1 MHGYKKVLLS
11 TMPASFLAL
20 DLLPFVVCSSNEN
33 HLTIPHKYFKK
44 DSPHHKTMS
53 PRVIYEIKIHGIL
66 LWASMGFFMP
76 LGVLII
82 RMFNKE
88 ECSVRKLKVV
98 IYIHA
103 ILQTEARV
111 RSSLHAKMTGGPVE
125 ATSLPSGRGKEL
137 LLAFAG
143 AILSIISFE
152 NSFNNTHQRIG
163 LALYGA
169 ILVQTLIGFGR
180 PKRGTKGRTFWYV
193 FHWIFGTTTSL
204 VGILNTYT
212 GLKAYHKRTS
222 MSARV
227 WSIIFTIQV
236 SLMAFFY
243 LFQEKW
249 GYMQKQGEISGDEP
263 VIVISSDHVDN
274 QKEVLPPPQPSRKSN
289 SLGNYFAKN
298 NALNKLFQAT

>member
-1 MHGYKKVLLS
+1 
-11 TMPASFLAL
+11 
-20 DLLPFVVCSSNEN
+20 
-33 HLTIPHKYFKK
+33 
-44 DSPHHKTMS
+44 MS
-53 PRVIYEIKIHGIL
+53 PRVIYEIRIHGIL
-66 LWASMGFFMP
+66 LWASMGFLMP

-88 ECSVRKLKVV
+88 ECSPRKLKVV

-103 ILQTEARV
+103 ILQILAV
-111 RSSLHAKMTGGPVE
+111 
-125 ATSLPSGRGKEL
+125 

-169 ILVQTLIGFGR
+169 ILVQTLVGFGR

-204 VGILNTYT
+204 VGILNTYI
-212 GLKAYHKRTS
+212 GLRAYHKRTS

-227 WSIIFTIQV
+227 WSIIFTFQV
-236 SLMAFFY
+236 SFMAFFY

-263 VIVISSDHVDN
+263 VIVISSDQVDN
-274 QKEVLPPPQPSRKSN
+274 QKEVLPPPDQPSRKSN

-298 NALNKLFQAT
+298 NALKKLFQAT

>member
-1 MHGYKKVLLS
+1 MSLAHLGSYQVVFTMHGSKKKLVLS
-11 TMPASFLAL
+11 FMPTTFLAF

-33 HLTIPHKYFKK
+33 HLTIPHKYFNQA
-44 DSPHHKTMS
+44 SNHHKVIS
-53 PRVIYEIKIHGIL
+53 PRVMFEIKVHGIL
-66 LWASMGFFMP
+66 LWASMGFLMP
-76 LGVLII
+76 LGVLLI

-88 ECSVRKLKVV
+88 GCSPRKLKVI

-103 ILQTEARV
+103 ILQILAV
-111 RSSLHAKMTGGPVE
+111 
-125 ATSLPSGRGKEL
+125 
-137 LLAFAG
+137 LLAFA
-143 AILSIISFE
+143 AVILSILSFE
-152 NSFNNTHQRIG
+152 NSFGNAHQRIG
-163 LALYGA
+163 LALYAA
-169 ILVQTLIGFGR
+169 ILVQILAGLRR

-193 FHWIFGTTTSL
+193 FHWIFGTAISL

-212 GLKAYHKRTS
+212 GLKAYHRRTS

-227 WSIIFTIQV
+227 WSILFTVEV

-249 GYMQKQGEISGDEP
+249 DYMHKQGENTGDEP
-263 VIVISSDHVDN
+263 VMVIFSDHVDN
-274 QKEVLPPPQPSRKSN
+274 IRKEVLPPQPSRKSN